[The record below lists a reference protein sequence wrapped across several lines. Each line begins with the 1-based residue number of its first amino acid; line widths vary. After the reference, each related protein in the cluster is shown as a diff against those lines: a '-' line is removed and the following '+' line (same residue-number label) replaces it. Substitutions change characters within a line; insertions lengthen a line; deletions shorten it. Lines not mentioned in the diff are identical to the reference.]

1 MLCCRALTLSGF
13 RRLTGIMRDIN
24 LLIWIMTR
32 ASRLTGMCIVTWGGL
47 GGAHPR
53 AVGSGKRAARMRLSN
68 MCALRTHSLAYVS
81 ISVVFNSSS
90 IAFKYFQSYVEVKSA
105 AAAHRTCHAC
115 AASVPMLS

>member
-47 GGAHPR
+47 GDQCPPPRPRQREACGATASLRH
-53 AVGSGKRAARMRLSN
+53 VRAAY
-68 MCALRTHSLAYVS
+68 ALIS
-81 ISVVFNSSS
+81 ICQ
-90 IAFKYFQSYVEVKSA
+90 YFS
-105 AAAHRTCHAC
+105 RI
-115 AASVPMLS
+115 